1 MKKYYSKSIWLIL
14 QLIATYGLT
23 QALVTGSD
31 IITNSIDN
39 LTSGD
44 LYFEQVNMT
53 LLLFIILVGFICAFF
68 KSFFGSKLSLEI
80 ACQLKSDLTDKILKL
95 KSEYFIN
102 NSSGAIINK
111 LMGDIGHIERLLGEL
126 LPQFLTSILTIIII
140 GLTIFQIDSAI
151 GIVMIIC
158 SICIL
163 IITTITSKRLK
174 KLTKTRRGMIDA
186 LLSHSSDFVRGVQT
200 GRAYNLYKIMTEKL
214 MIPIDGLF
222 QNEKRRVKVSSVAWF
237 LQIFAEWLPGF
248 ITIWFV
254 VNKVI
259 DNSLSIGNITY
270 LLLMLNRFFKPF
282 SELPTIINDSS
293 EIMVSVRRVKNMLES
308 PEENDNFKNNTINNL
323 NKISIRNNNI
333 AVELSNATFSYT
345 NETRA
350 WSNINIDIK
359 NGEEVALVGSSG
371 SGKST
376 IFNILCGFYN
386 LQEGEYKLFGTSSK
400 SLSLKSI
407 RKQFSIVSQ
416 DIFLF
421 PGTIKENV
429 CAGQTNISDY
439 DIIKSCKAAD
449 IHEVIMNTPN
459 GYDTVLGEDG
469 VGLSGGEKQRLSIA
483 RALLKNSPILLLDEP
498 TSALDVET
506 EKQIQKTLRKIKGNK
521 TIITIAHRLSTIKHS
536 DRIIVLSNGHIAEI
550 GTDKT
555 LMQNQG
561 VYYNLNQMDYS
572 GGHN

>member
-39 LTSGD
+39 LTTGD
-44 LYFEQVNMT
+44 LYSEQVNMK
-53 LLLFIILVGFICAFF
+53 LLLFIILAGFICAFF

-126 LPQFLTSILTIIII
+126 LPQFLTSILTITII
-140 GLTIFQIDSAI
+140 GITIFQIDSAI

-163 IITTITSKRLK
+163 IITTITSRRLK

-200 GRAYNLYKIMTEKL
+200 GRAYNLYKIMTDKL

-222 QNEKRRVKVSSVAWF
+222 QNEKRRVKVSSAAWF

-254 VNKVI
+254 VHKVM

-293 EIMVSVRRVKNMLES
+293 EIMVSVRRVKNMLAS
-308 PEENDNFKNNTINNL
+308 PEENDNFKNNSIDNL
-323 NKISIRNNNI
+323 DKISVSNNNI
-333 AVELSNATFSYT
+333 AIELSNAAFSYT
-345 NETRA
+345 DETRA
-350 WSNINIDIK
+350 WSNITIDIK

-386 LQEGEYKLFGTSSK
+386 LQEGEYKLFGISSK
-400 SLSLKSI
+400 NLSLKSI
-407 RKQFSIVSQ
+407 REQFSIVSQ

-439 DIIKSCKAAD
+439 NIIQVCKEAD

-550 GTDKT
+550 GTDET

-561 VYYNLNQMDYS
+561 VYYNLNQMDYN